1 MGYTYTVSD
10 GPKSLTETLSI
21 AQTWMGLSQRPDREA
36 HIAVLQR
43 LIDECGRKRPVGSDG
58 VHGDLHTTECGCD
71 RFERMGDTEHEDRD
85 RPRPAGQD

>member
-43 LIDECGRKRPVGSDG
+43 LIDEC
-58 VHGDLHTTECGCD
+58 D
-71 RFERMGDTEHEDRD
+71 RHERMGHRT
-85 RPRPAGQD
+85 